1 MKIKLKF
8 RKIKS
13 SELIFFSGLFLWILQ
28 SYMIQTDFL
37 RFYGYSLCTVVRLA
51 SLSLLVFKIIFIDY
65 KYSKITFCLCIICLL
80 IAMSTQFTTSQTTID
95 TFINVFIIIMAA
107 RNIPFEKIT
116 YFIFVVSS
124 IGFLITISFAFLGV
138 INNSVIIT
146 NGEKRYYLGFD
157 YVSFASIYLVNIIF
171 CGVYS
176 YTAKKKN
183 SLPWTYIILALG
195 MDYFIYKMTAT
206 RLTFGIILIFV
217 LLYIIV
223 EKFHI
228 PLFNNK
234 RMMGIISIG
243 LFPIMGLGTYWLSSS
258 YIATDEKWMIFNKIL
273 SNRLLLNKRAITM
286 YNIKWFGQV
295 IEFNTDFNA
304 GIDSYMYIDSGYM
317 NLLLQYGII
326 AFITVLIIYSFM
338 LWMSIKETNNVLI
351 IWLICVCIY
360 NMINGML
367 LSPVTTNSSLF
378 AIWGLATEARKYEKR
393 KIKNGYTYRGS
404 NRYI

>member
-157 YVSFASIYLVNIIF
+157 YVSFASIYLV
-171 CGVYS
+171 
-176 YTAKKKN
+176 
-183 SLPWTYIILALG
+183 IL
-195 MDYFIYKMTAT
+195 YF
-206 RLTFGIILIFV
+206 V
-217 LLYIIV
+217 
-223 EKFHI
+223 
-228 PLFNNK
+228 
-234 RMMGIISIG
+234 
-243 LFPIMGLGTYWLSSS
+243 
-258 YIATDEKWMIFNKIL
+258 
-273 SNRLLLNKRAITM
+273 
-286 YNIKWFGQV
+286 
-295 IEFNTDFNA
+295 
-304 GIDSYMYIDSGYM
+304 
-317 NLLLQYGII
+317 
-326 AFITVLIIYSFM
+326 AFIHIQLRKRIVYHGHT
-338 LWMSIKETNNVLI
+338 
-351 IWLICVCIY
+351 
-360 NMINGML
+360 
-367 LSPVTTNSSLF
+367 LF
-378 AIWGLATEARKYEKR
+378 LR
-393 KIKNGYTYRGS
+393 
-404 NRYI
+404 